1 MYLIIIIAF
10 LSLVALI
17 IIHELGHML
26 TAKKLG
32 VKVEEF
38 GLGYPPRIWG
48 KKIGETLYSINWLPF
63 GGFVKIYGHEKP
75 VEGDPR
81 SFSERPFWQKSLII
95 LGGVF
100 SFWVI
105 SAIIL
110 TIVMIIGAPTAID
123 DSVSGGII
131 NPKVQ
136 IISIEKDSP
145 AFSADLKI
153 GDVILQVKNREQLK
167 AGSVDKVKEVQN
179 FSQENRGEEVILTI
193 QRGQEIFDVN
203 LKLRNEDIPMGVS
216 LIRTGLKKY
225 SWYTAP
231 LKGIEATFSLTWSI
245 IKSWIM
251 IFASLFSGKGMPEGA
266 QVTGIIGI
274 FQLFTEIGSLGV
286 SYFLQFIAIIAV
298 HLALINSLP
307 LPALDGGWFLFLV
320 VEKLKGKP
328 LNQKIIEKT
337 SLIFFFLLI
346 TLMIWITIKDI
357 IRIF

>member
-1 MYLIIIIAF
+1 MYLIIITAF

-26 TAKKLG
+26 VAKKLG

-75 VEGDPR
+75 VKGDSG

-105 SAIIL
+105 SAVIL
-110 TIVMIIGAPTAID
+110 TFVMAIGAPTAVD
-123 DSVSGGII
+123 DFASEGII

-136 IISIEKDSP
+136 IISIEKNSP
-145 AFSADLKI
+145 ASLADLKF
-153 GDVILQVKNREQLK
+153 GDVILQVKNQEQFAAK
-167 AGSVDKVKEVQN
+167 SVDKVKEIQN
-179 FSQENRGEEVILTI
+179 FSQENKGEEVILTI
-193 QRGQEIFDVN
+193 QRGQEIFDVS
-203 LKLRNEDIPMGVS
+203 LKLRNEDIPMGLGLV
-216 LIRTGLKKY
+216 RTGLKKY
-225 SWYTAP
+225 PWYKAP
-231 LKGIEATFSLTWSI
+231 VKGIEATFSLTLAI
-245 IKSWIM
+245 IKSWI
-251 IFASLFSGKGMPEGA
+251 IVFASLFSGKGMPEGA

-286 SYFLQFIAIIAV
+286 SYFLQFIAVIAV

-307 LPALDGGWFLFLV
+307 LPALDGGWFLFLII
-320 VEKLKGKP
+320 EKLKGRP
-328 LNQKIIEKT
+328 LNQKVIEKT
-337 SLIFFFLLI
+337 STVFFFLLI
-346 TLMIWITIKDI
+346 ALMVWITIKDI
-357 IRIF
+357 MRIF